1 MFKEKFSSP
10 RVVLVLGE
18 GEEEVQVVLV
28 GLTVLGILGGN
39 HLLKSMKTSGL

>member
-1 MFKEKFSSP
+1 MFKEKFSFL
-10 RVVLVLGE
+10 RAVQVLGE
-18 GEEEVQVVLV
+18 VEEEVLPVSV